1 MLKNLLSKEECAKC
15 RICCCFDSSDIWEAP
30 VITQSKAEQ
39 ILREYKPGQEFVKR
53 EGHTL
58 LKMEKEPDSDLYY
71 CSLLDRS
78 KGCIMG
84 DEKPFDC
91 KIWPFRVMS
100 LNGVNV
106 ITLSPVCPVVKTRPL
121 EDIMKV
127 CWQISDEIFSQAKA
141 HPEIV
146 KPYIEGYPIIATQ
159 NSDGC

>member
-1 MLKNLLSKEECAKC
+1 
-15 RICCCFDSSDIWEAP
+15 
-30 VITQSKAEQ
+30 
-39 ILREYKPGQEFVKR
+39 
-53 EGHTL
+53 
-58 LKMEKEPDSDLYY
+58 MEKEPDSDLYY

-146 KPYIEGYPIIATQ
+146 KPYIEVYPIIVTQ